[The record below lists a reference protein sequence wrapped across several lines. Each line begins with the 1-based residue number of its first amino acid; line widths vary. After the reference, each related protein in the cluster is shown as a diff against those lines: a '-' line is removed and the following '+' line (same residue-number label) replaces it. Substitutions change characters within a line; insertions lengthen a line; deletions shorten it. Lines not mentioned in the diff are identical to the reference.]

1 MHGFNIRVIMGL
13 IELFLIAIGLSMDAF
28 AVSVG
33 KGLSVPSIKPKHVF
47 SVGLWFGG
55 FQSLMPLLGFL
66 LGISFASFVENV
78 DHWIAFVLLGIIG
91 FNMIKESRSRG
102 CCDDAS
108 SPDFSMRTM
117 FMMAVATSIDAL
129 AVGVSFAFIGANITM
144 AIIIIGIVT
153 FIMSAIG
160 LKIGNIF
167 GCRYKSKAEF
177 AGGMILI
184 LMGLKILLEHLLS

>member
-1 MHGFNIRVIMGL
+1 MIMGL
-13 IELFLIAIGLSMDAF
+13 VELFLIAIGLSMDAF

-33 KGLSVPSIKPKHVF
+33 KGLSVASVKPRHVF
-47 SVGLWFGG
+47 SVGVWFGG
-55 FQSLMPLLGFL
+55 FQALMPLLGFL
-66 LGISFASFVENV
+66 IGIGFASFVQHV
-78 DHWIAFVLLGIIG
+78 DHWIAFVLLSIIG
-91 FNMIKESRSRG
+91 LNMIKESRSKG

-129 AVGVSFAFIGANITM
+129 AVGVSFSFFDVDIMTAVV
-144 AIIIIGIVT
+144 IIGVVT

-160 LKIGNIF
+160 LKIGNLF
-167 GCRYKSKAEF
+167 GCRYKSRAEF

-184 LMGLKILLEHLLS
+184 LLGVKILLEHLLS